1 LIWQLSVGSIGGARL
16 ALITVLSHFLKLE
29 LEYELLGPGYNVDL
43 MKDEMEVF

>member
-1 LIWQLSVGSIGGARL
+1 MAAVSRVHWGARL